1 MIMPTILVADSSR
14 LMQRNLT
21 MTLQQAGY
29 DLLLANDGMEAL
41 TLCTKQPPDLL
52 IVDVA
57 LPGKSGLELCQLL
70 RGNEATQHLPVLLLS
85 TDERHKRYSPAYGAQ
100 GALLKPIET
109 KDLLSMANS
118 LLAPLPAPGKLLQL
132 QLGDGPL
139 ETEVATVHAP
149 KQITVLVPPGTL
161 FKSKQNFKV
170 QYDGEG
176 GSRIIRSASVAV
188 IGDDSVTLALGQD
201 VVIEQRRRHFRKL
214 VEIPVRYKLP
224 GDFYRLGRTLDI
236 SGGGMRFAATGC
248 QPPVGLE
255 IDFQLVLDP
264 SIFIT
269 VTGAVRRL
277 IPAENGVF
285 EIGVEFLA
293 IDPSV
298 QQELTMFLFASAE
311 LGAKT

>member
-1 MIMPTILVADSSR
+1 MPTILVADSSR

-41 TLCTKQPPDLL
+41 TLCTRQPPDLL
-52 IVDVA
+52 IVDAA
-57 LPGKSGLELCQLL
+57 LPGKNGLELCQIL
-70 RGNEATQHLPVLLLS
+70 RGNEATQHLPVLLLT
-85 TDERHKRYSPAYGAQ
+85 TDERHKRHSLAYGAQ
-100 GALLKPIET
+100 GALVKPIET

-118 LLAPLPAPGKLLQL
+118 LLAPLPTPGQL
-132 QLGDGPL
+132 IHLSLGDEPV
-139 ETEVATVHAP
+139 ETEVSGIHPP
-149 KQITVLVPPGTL
+149 KQITVILPPGTAIKSRQS
-161 FKSKQNFKV
+161 FKIH
-170 QYDGEG
+170 YDGDG
-176 GSRIIRSASVAV
+176 GVRIGRSAAVHLLGDDAV
-188 IGDDSVTLALGQD
+188 ILSLSPD
-201 VVIEQRRRHFRKL
+201 VAIEQRRRHFRKQ

-269 VTGAVRRL
+269 VAGAVRRL
-277 IPAENGVF
+277 IPVDNGVF

-311 LGAKT
+311 LGATPPH

>member
-1 MIMPTILVADSSR
+1 MPTILVADSSR

-29 DLLLANDGMEAL
+29 DLLLASDGMEAL
-41 TLCTKQPPDLL
+41 TLCTRQPPDLM
-52 IVDVA
+52 IADVG
-57 LPGKSGLELCQLL
+57 LPGKSGLELCQIL

-109 KDLLSMANS
+109 KELLSMAHS
-118 LLAPLPAPGKLLQL
+118 LLAPLPTPGQRLRI
-132 QLGDGPL
+132 QLGDDPIEL
-139 ETEVATVHAP
+139 EVGGVTPP
-149 KQITVLVPPGTL
+149 KQISLLVPPGTA
-161 FKSKQNFKV
+161 FKSRQNFKV
-170 QYDGEG
+170 HYDGEG
-176 GSRIIRSASVAV
+176 GARIVRTASVAV
-188 IGDDSVTLALGQD
+188 IADDSVTLSLGSD
-201 VVIEQRRRHFRKL
+201 VSIEQRRRHFRKQ

-248 QPPVGLE
+248 QPPIGLE

-277 IPAENGVF
+277 APAGNGVF

-311 LGAKT
+311 LGAKA

>member
-1 MIMPTILVADSSR
+1 MPTILVADSSR

-57 LPGKSGLELCQLL
+57 LPGKNGLELCQIL

-109 KDLLSMANS
+109 KELLSIAHT
-118 LLAPLPAPGKLLQL
+118 LLAPLPTLGQL
-132 QLGDGPL
+132 VQLHLGEDPL
-139 ETEVATVHAP
+139 ETEVAGLHAP
-149 KQITVLVPPGTL
+149 KQVMVLVPPGTA
-161 FKSKQNFKV
+161 FKSRQNFKV

-176 GSRIIRSASVAV
+176 GSKITRSGAV
-188 IGDDSVTLALGQD
+188 HVIADDSVTLTLGAD
-201 VVIEQRRRHFRKL
+201 VVIEQRRRHFRKQ
-214 VEIPVRYKLP
+214 VAIPVRYKLP

-269 VTGAVRRL
+269 VSGAVRRL
-277 IPAENGVF
+277 IPVENGVF

-311 LGAKT
+311 LGANA